1 MFVGPTGVP
10 GHIDPTL
17 SQHIGPPVASM
28 EPSAVTLCDRQ
39 ANIKGNLKIGH
50 LMLGMFLINHVLIL
64 GLKV

>member
-39 ANIKGNLKIGH
+39 ANIKRNLKIGH
-50 LMLGMFLINHVLIL
+50 
-64 GLKV
+64 